1 MSIRN
6 YGSQCED
13 LASAR
18 ADVAFLMSR
27 AQVFKEHPA
36 SVEEAGNTCCTYHP
50 DRVSEKHHLSL
61 SADLGGEK
69 KLALQCSERS
79 GEKQIP
85 RYVARP
91 HKSRERQ
98 ERATPLGMTISAMP
112 RVVPEI
118 AYFFSVISTAARV
131 VSQSRCIV
139 QTLPP
144 SSNPIVKSSSG
155 DGSFDSFIGTR
166 AKSESSPG

>member
-1 MSIRN
+1 MRRS
-6 YGSQCED
+6 CE
-13 LASAR
+13 R
-18 ADVAFLMSR
+18 AFRRRVFLMSR
-27 AQVFKEHPA
+27 AQVFKERPA
-36 SVEEAGNTCCTYHP
+36 SVEEAGNTCCTHHP
-50 DRVSEKHHLSL
+50 GRMSEKHHLSL
-61 SADLGGEK
+61 SADLGGGRNLSQATLRARQQK
-69 KLALQCSERS
+69 AGSSLRRAPAQTALPSAGQA
-79 GEKQIP
+79 GKTG
-85 RYVARP
+85 
-91 HKSRERQ
+91 
-98 ERATPLGMTISAMP
+98 RATRLGTTISAM
-112 RVVPEI
+112 RRAAAEI

>member
-1 MSIRN
+1 VPTSRVWM
-6 YGSQCED
+6 Y
-13 LASAR
+13 
-18 ADVAFLMSR
+18 R

-50 DRVSEKHHLSL
+50 DRVSRKHHLSL
-61 SADLGGEK
+61 SADLGGGRKPVPGETLRAK
-69 KLALQCSERS
+69 QQKAGSSLHRAPAQTALPSAGQA
-79 GEKQIP
+79 GKTG
-85 RYVARP
+85 
-91 HKSRERQ
+91 
-98 ERATPLGMTISAMP
+98 RATRLGTTISAM
-112 RVVPEI
+112 RRTAAEI
-118 AYFFSVISTAARV
+118 GYFFSVMSTAARV

>member
-1 MSIRN
+1 VPTSR
-6 YGSQCED
+6 
-13 LASAR
+13 
-18 ADVAFLMSR
+18 FLMSR
-27 AQVFKEHPA
+27 AQVFKERPA

-91 HKSRERQ
+91 HKSPFLRQGKRERQ

-139 QTLPP
+139 QTLPLE
-144 SSNPIVKSSSG
+144 SNPIVKSSRG